1 MNQLYQRN
9 ITNFHMVKIKAF
21 TPLIPKNPVEFCT
34 NPYDVIEKEEE
45 LELKKNPN
53 SLVHLILPEGEGDIK
68 YENAAKEFKRYLDQ
82 KLLVQVQKPSIF
94 VFRQESPNFSQEG
107 YLLNISLED
116 YEKGNIVKHENT
128 REKPLQDRIKIY
140 NATKVIPG
148 LVWTVNKANPKIKMI
163 LQQIKKRE
171 PLFKFDLYGY
181 TQIVWQETDSQI
193 IKQLQDALANEKV
206 YIADGHHRC
215 AAAADYRKR
224 KLKESQDPNA
234 NWQYAMAYMAS
245 DDQVRILP
253 YNRVIRKLP
262 LSETDYLEKIKKI
275 YDVKIQK
282 KAFNPAKKHEIAMC
296 LNGKWYKLAVLNAES
311 DPLKDLDVSILQ
323 DKVLD
328 PILGIKD
335 PRSDENIFFVGGEQ
349 NLPEMDKLIK
359 EQGNAIFFNL
369 YPVHMRD
376 VEAIADSGQVM
387 PPKSTWFDPK
397 LLSGLVLHEI
407 K

>member
-1 MNQLYQRN
+1 
-9 ITNFHMVKIKAF
+9 MVKIKAF
-21 TPLIPKNPVEFCT
+21 TPLIPKNPAEFCT

-53 SLVHLILPEGEGDIK
+53 SLVHLILPEGDGDAK
-68 YENAAKEFKRYLDQ
+68 YQNAAKEFKRLLDR
-82 KLLVQVQKPSIF
+82 KLLIQVKEPSIF
-94 VFRQESPNFSQEG
+94 VFRQESAKFSQEG
-107 YLLNISLED
+107 YLLNVSLED

-148 LVWTVNKANPKIKMI
+148 LVWTVNKANPKIKAV
-163 LQQIKKRE
+163 LTQVKKRD
-171 PLFKFDLYGY
+171 PLFKFELNGY
-181 TQIVWQETDSQI
+181 TQIVWQESDPAI
-193 IKQLQDALANEKV
+193 IKQLQDVLADEKI

-245 DDQVRILP
+245 DDQVRIMP
-253 YNRVIRKLP
+253 YNRVIRKLN
-262 LSETDYLEKIKKI
+262 LSEAEFLNKLKII
-275 YDVKIQK
+275 YDIKLQK
-282 KAFNPAKKHEIAMC
+282 KAFNPTKKHEIAMN
-296 LNGKWYKLAVLNAES
+296 LKGKWYQLTVLKPES
-311 DPLKDLDVSILQ
+311 NPLKDLDVSILQ

-349 NLPEMDKLIK
+349 NLPEMDKLIN

-369 YPVHMRD
+369 YPVQMKD

-407 K
+407 R